1 MNEAIK
7 QVSWHEEYEAV
18 RNDGAGLIDFSS
30 CGLIEVT
37 GAEALMFLNGLITN
51 DVKTLEDNSWMLAA
65 FPNVQGRL
73 LAFARV
79 MRLGDKFLFDTESA
93 SFETVLNNLSRFTL
107 AGDFRVAD
115 LSNEIN
121 MLSIQGAKAKEIVR
135 NLFGDEAAD
144 IKDNHITSIN
154 NGFIIRATH
163 TAEDGFDI
171 FVDAKNFDEV
181 KTSLLNEGAKL
192 ISKDALEV
200 LRIEAGIPRYG
211 VDMNETTVVLE
222 TGLDDAVSFTKGCY
236 VGQEIIARIHFRGHV
251 AKKLTGISFEEN
263 VSVKPEDKIKTPDGA
278 KEIGRITSVAFSPKL
293 QKTIA
298 LGFVR
303 YEHLADGKEL
313 LVISDERELKAHVV
327 DLPHIKNT
335 EARP

>member
-18 RNDGAGLIDFSS
+18 RDGDAGLIDFSS
-30 CGLIEVT
+30 RGLIEVT
-37 GAEALMFLNGLITN
+37 GAEAVMFLNGLITN
-51 DVKTLEDNSWMLAA
+51 DVKTLEDNSYMLAA

-79 MRLGDKFLFDTESA
+79 MRLGGKFLFDTESV

-107 AGDFRVAD
+107 AGDFRVTD
-115 LSNEIN
+115 LSNEIKI
-121 MLSIQGAKAKEIVR
+121 LSIQGAKAIEIIR
-135 NLFGDEAAD
+135 NLFGDEAANV
-144 IKDNHITSIN
+144 KDNHIASTG

-163 TAEDGFDI
+163 TAEEGFDV
-171 FVDAKNFDEV
+171 FVDAKSFDEV

-192 ISKDALEV
+192 IGEETFEV
-200 LRIEAGIPRYG
+200 LRIEAGVPRYG

-222 TGLDDAVSFTKGCY
+222 TGLDAAVSFTKGCY

-263 VSVKPEDKIKTPDGA
+263 VSVNPEDKIKTPSSA
-278 KEIGRITSVAFSPKL
+278 KEIGRITSVTFSPKL

-298 LGFVR
+298 LGYVR
-303 YEHLADGKEL
+303 YEHLADGTEVL
-313 LVISDERELKAHVV
+313 IVSDEKEFKAKVV
-327 DLPHIKNT
+327 DLPHIKN
-335 EARP
+335 